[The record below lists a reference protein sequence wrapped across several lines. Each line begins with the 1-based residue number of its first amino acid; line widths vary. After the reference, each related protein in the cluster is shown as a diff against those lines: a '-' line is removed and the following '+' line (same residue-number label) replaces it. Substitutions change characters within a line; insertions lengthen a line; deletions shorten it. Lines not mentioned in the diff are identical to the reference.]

1 MEIWRK
7 IQIANVVL
15 AVVAVALSVAAFYQ
29 PNCIYAAMWIW
40 SVSLWVFM
48 FLVPMPI
55 IERNK
60 KNNPI
65 ALALVF
71 FLAVTFAVAV
81 NTWLKDYCT
90 ETDGF
95 SRGVLIYS
103 ASYTIF
109 ALLFAAWLKIKE
121 KQKK

>member
-7 IQIANVVL
+7 IQSANVVL
-15 AVVAVALSVAAFYQ
+15 AVVAVVLTVASCYA
-29 PNCIYAAMWIW
+29 PNMVYAAMWAW
-40 SVSLWVFM
+40 SFALWVFM
-48 FLVPMPI
+48 FLVPMPV

-60 KNNPI
+60 KDNQI

-71 FLAVTFAVAV
+71 FVTVAFAVAI
-81 NTWLKDYCT
+81 NTWLKDYCP

-103 ASYTIF
+103 VVYTIC
-109 ALLFAAWLKIKE
+109 ALLFAAWLKMKE
-121 KQKK
+121 KKR

>member
-15 AVVAVALSVAAFYQ
+15 ALVAVVLTVVAFGQ
-29 PNCIYAAMWIW
+29 PSFATAAMWAW
-40 SVSLWVFM
+40 SITLWVFM
-48 FLVPMPI
+48 FLVPMPV

-60 KNNPI
+60 KDNQI

-71 FLAVTFAVAV
+71 LVIVAFAVAV
-81 NTWLKDYCT
+81 NTWLGDYYP
-90 ETDGF
+90 EIDSF

-103 ASYTIF
+103 VAYTIC
-109 ALLFAAWLKIKE
+109 ALLFAAWLKMKE
-121 KQKK
+121 KKK